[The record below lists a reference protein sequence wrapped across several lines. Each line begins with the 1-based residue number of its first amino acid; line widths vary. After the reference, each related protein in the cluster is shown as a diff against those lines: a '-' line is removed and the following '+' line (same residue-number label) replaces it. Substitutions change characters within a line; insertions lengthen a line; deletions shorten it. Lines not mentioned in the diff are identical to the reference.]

1 MSDVTATNLKLVN
14 AAVAASGN
22 TALNASDVQALVDSV
37 NAERASAEAAIQ
49 AHENGGVVAPTL
61 GDYALAGVSG
71 VNGTN
76 LALVNAALVASG
88 SSAGGSGSAWKSSFS
103 VGSSRCARS
112 PGRSDTRS
120 RPGDN
125 PKPSSATNSDDD
137 VRFPSPA
144 SSRVP

>member
-1 MSDVTATNLKLVN
+1 M
-14 AAVAASGN
+14 AASGN

-76 LALVNAALVASG
+76 LALVNAAVAASGNDLLDVASMQVLVDG
-88 SSAGGSGSAWKSSFS
+88 VNALLAVQSHANSGSA
-103 VGSSRCARS
+103 
-112 PGRSDTRS
+112 
-120 RPGDN
+120 
-125 PKPSSATNSDDD
+125 
-137 VRFPSPA
+137 PA
-144 SSRVP
+144 SLAD